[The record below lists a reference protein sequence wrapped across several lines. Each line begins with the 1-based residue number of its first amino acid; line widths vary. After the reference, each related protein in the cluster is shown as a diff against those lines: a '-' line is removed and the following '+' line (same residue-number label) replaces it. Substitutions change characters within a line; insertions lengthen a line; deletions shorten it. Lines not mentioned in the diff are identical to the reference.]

1 MVVMLILDEIYANIY
16 DFEVDPIK
24 EYLKKMLLE
33 NIMDMTLLSREEV
46 KKL

>member
-24 EYLKKMLLE
+24 EYLKK
-33 NIMDMTLLSREEV
+33 DVARKYYGYGFTFQRRG
-46 KKL
+46 